1 MKVLYVAEVLGL
13 TRLHYYLK
21 TENATKHDE
30 YLLELLKENYLED
43 VSDVFVTD
51 EDKDFFNNAFGFI
64 EIKDKLYTMPSNWSD
79 SAKKMRTD
87 EIGIEI
93 IKKYNEFLKNPM
105 KLSFK
110 EIKEEDFDRMYITE
124 WDDGSESVLFTN

>member
-43 VSDVFVTD
+43 VSDVFV
-51 EDKDFFNNAFGFI
+51 KMK
-64 EIKDKLYTMPSNWSD
+64 IKSFSIMHLALLKLKTNYTQCHLIGLIQQ
-79 SAKKMRTD
+79 KK
-87 EIGIEI
+87 
-93 IKKYNEFLKNPM
+93 
-105 KLSFK
+105 
-110 EIKEEDFDRMYITE
+110 
-124 WDDGSESVLFTN
+124 